1 LEIETTYERLSELW
15 RKKFSTREMNENLY
29 KSIIK
34 FLRFISKGVEIIFYE
49 EEGTS
54 NILLA
59 TCDEFRD
66 KFLDYF
72 SEEDDDGVYVASEP
86 DGQVEIRFMDARG
99 VENEVEKKAE
109 QLVKEYESKKGVDA
123 FVSKVSDICCDVP
136 AIEMIDGKIESYR
149 YTRIIYDEEN
159 SSLIVIEGT
168 AGARMGDKHIK
179 ECVSSAEL
187 SK

>member
-1 LEIETTYERLSELW
+1 M
-15 RKKFSTREMNENLY
+15 K
-29 KSIIK
+29 IK
-34 FLRFISKGVEIIFYE
+34 
-49 EEGTS
+49 
-54 NILLA
+54 NWLA
-59 TCDEFRD
+59 TVAVISSAFVIGCSSETESSGKKVEEQQDAVQKIENITILKYKEM
-66 KFLDYF
+66 KF
-72 SEEDDDGVYVASEP
+72 EEDGDGVYVASEP

-159 SSLIVIEGT
+159 GSLIVIEGT

-187 SK
+187 AK